1 MKKFLLSILLA
12 FAIIIPTAAVA
23 EAADIP
29 DIRQIN
35 SSIRPDISIFYTNS
49 NYYSYTCNN
58 GNKYAMLFAQ
68 MLVANYPF
76 KVVERFVDDEYPE
89 WYLAYTGSKKVAPN
103 KEWFNAHVLI
113 SSSNSEIEILI
124 GKGLSYAGHF
134 VKDY

>member
-1 MKKFLLSILLA
+1 MKKFLLPLVLA
-12 FAIIIPTAAVA
+12 FAILIPTVTV

-35 SSIRPDISIFYTNS
+35 SSIRPDISILDTKS

-58 GNKYAMLFAQ
+58 GNKFAMLFAQ
-68 MLVANYPF
+68 MLVTNYPF